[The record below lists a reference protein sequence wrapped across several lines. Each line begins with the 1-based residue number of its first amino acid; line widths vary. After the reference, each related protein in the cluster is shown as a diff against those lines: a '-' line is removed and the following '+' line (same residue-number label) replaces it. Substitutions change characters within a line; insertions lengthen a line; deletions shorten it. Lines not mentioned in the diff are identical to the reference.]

1 MSNEIGSRHST
12 IGNKSM
18 AKTKHN
24 STTSLV
30 YAQSLLDLA
39 KERNAAES
47 IGEDLKAIGEGLRTD
62 PGFKLFVIDPSIS
75 TEKRAAAI
83 QKAFGGKVDQLLLNF
98 LGVLNLKG
106 RLPMLPEIS
115 DAYQSLLDEMFGK
128 IEVDVTVAQKLSPEE
143 LSLVQQRVSTAL
155 GKSAVVHQYVDEN
168 IIGGLVL
175 RVQDRLIDASV
186 KYQLTAIKEQ
196 LLAARASKLK
206 AKF

>member
-1 MSNEIGSRHST
+1 
-12 IGNKSM
+12 M

-47 IGEDLKAIGEGLRTD
+47 IGEDLKALGEGIRSDAGL
-62 PGFKLFVIDPSIS
+62 KLFVIDPSIS
-75 TEKRAAAI
+75 TEKRAAAF
-83 QKAFGGKVDQLLLNF
+83 QTAFAGKVDQLLLNF

-106 RLPMLPEIS
+106 RLAMLPEIS
-115 DAYQSLLDEMFGK
+115 DAYQTLLDEMFGK
-128 IEVDVTVAQKLSPEE
+128 IEVDVTVAQRLSPEE
-143 LSLVQQRVSTAL
+143 LSLVQQKVSTAL
-155 GKSAVVHQYVDEN
+155 GKSAVVHQYVDES

-186 KYQLTAIKEQ
+186 KYQLQAMKEQ
-196 LLAARASKLK
+196 LLAARTKR
-206 AKF
+206 

>member
-1 MSNEIGSRHST
+1 
-12 IGNKSM
+12 M

-39 KERNAAES
+39 KDKNAAEP
-47 IGEDLKAIGEGLRTD
+47 IGEDLKAISEGLRAD

-75 TEKRAAAI
+75 TEKRAAAF
-83 QKAFGGKVDQLLLNF
+83 QKAFAGKVDQLLLNF
-98 LGVLNLKG
+98 LGVLNVKG
-106 RLPMLPEIS
+106 RLAILPEIS
-115 DAYQSLLDEMFGK
+115 DAYQTLLDEMFGK

-143 LSLVQQRVSTAL
+143 LSLVQQKVSTAL
-155 GKSAVVHQYVDEN
+155 GKSAVVHQYVDES

-206 AKF
+206 TQF